1 MKSLTSI
8 NELLHNLQEI
18 KSSVTNIFNINAE
31 FPLHIEGIQGSFFS
45 FFVSEI
51 CKQNHLQT
59 LQAAQYSSSSRKT
72 PQYNSFSQD
81 LFIVVPQESD
91 VQDLVTDFQSVYPN
105 AQLFVF
111 PSWGTVP
118 YRPAAKGSVT
128 FGKRSG
134 VLSKI
139 LDDDNKITFNENTR
153 IFIFTQRTF
162 LQTLPPP
169 DYIKSKVFSLK
180 KGDSFN
186 TTKIAQKIVEL
197 GYIRV
202 PKVNVR
208 GEFSLRGEVLDIFLP
223 CDEFATRIIFD
234 FDEIES
240 IKEFEAD
247 NQVTVGSKDSVLI
260 YPMKEVLWNENQIK
274 TVRENIKKYQQTAVS
289 NESEYANQNE
299 IINQTNFETL
309 DM

>member
-91 VQDLVTDFQSVYPN
+91 VQDLVTDFQSVYTN

-208 GEFSLRGEVLDIFLP
+208 GEFSLRGEVLGHWAYGGWSL
-223 CDEFATRIIFD
+223 
-234 FDEIES
+234 
-240 IKEFEAD
+240 
-247 NQVTVGSKDSVLI
+247 
-260 YPMKEVLWNENQIK
+260 
-274 TVRENIKKYQQTAVS
+274 
-289 NESEYANQNE
+289 
-299 IINQTNFETL
+299 
-309 DM
+309 